1 MNTGLVVETPL
12 ETTAPLSLRVEDVDV
27 EVGSTTLLD
36 GISLAV
42 PAGALVVIAGGS
54 GAGKTTLLEVMA
66 GLRPPSRGTVAIGR
80 DQSPATAIAGSGHVG
95 VVPQDDIIHR
105 DLPLRRTLVYAARLK
120 LPKEELARAEHR
132 VDEVLD
138 GLGLTARADLRVA
151 SLSGGQRKRASIAVE
166 LLTHPDVLFL
176 DEPTSGLDPE
186 SAAEVIDT
194 LRSLASRGMSVIV
207 TTHDP
212 TEIVRGDLVVF
223 LAGGRLCFAGSPAEA
238 LAHFEVDDIA
248 SVYPLLSRNAAGW
261 ARRWSDHARYGPVD
275 SSAGSANP
283 VAGPAPS
290 GRRRPLHRR
299 TASPVRQWRVL
310 TSRSAEVMARNRL
323 TLAILLGSPA
333 LVITMMAVLFPAG
346 AFEEGG
352 RAGLGPTQTAFWM
365 AFCAFF
371 FGLTYG
377 LLQIVTE
384 RSVLQRERF
393 SGLSISAY
401 LASKVAVLLPV
412 LVAVVVALLAVLRL
426 LDRLPAANWTTYGEL
441 LVTLALTAVA
451 GLAIGLGAS
460 AAVADSTQA
469 TLALPMICFPQ
480 VLFAGAVVPVDQMAG
495 AGAGISVGMATR
507 WAFES
512 LGRTLGLAP
521 SGAPGASPYH
531 EAFTG
536 SATAGWLA
544 LAVVIGVASVAAW
557 HLLSRRTDRVGLRR

>member
-1 MNTGLVVETPL
+1 MNTASMTEARPDANASHV
-12 ETTAPLSLRVEDVDV
+12 ALRVDDVDV
-27 EVGSTTLLD
+27 RAGSTTLLS
-36 GISLAV
+36 GVSLTV

-66 GLRPPSRGTVAIGR
+66 GLRPPSRGTITIGR
-80 DQSPATAIAGSGHVG
+80 EQRMATAIAGSGHVG

-105 DLPLRRTLVYAARLK
+105 DLPLRRTLLHAARLK
-120 LPKEELARAEHR
+120 LGKKELVRAEDR

-138 GLGLTARADLRVA
+138 RLSLTARADVRVA
-151 SLSGGQRKRASIAVE
+151 ALSGGQRKRASIAVE
-166 LLTHPDVLFL
+166 LLTDPDVLFL
-176 DEPTSGLDPE
+176 DEPTSGLDPV

-194 LRSLASRGMSVIV
+194 LRALTGRGMSVVV

-212 TEIVRGDLVVF
+212 AEIDRGDLVVF
-223 LAGGRLCFAGSPAEA
+223 LAAGGRLCFAGTPDDAR
-238 LAHFEVDDIA
+238 AHFAVDDIA
-248 SVYPLLSRNAAGW
+248 AVYPLLSMDAESW
-261 ARRWSDHARYGPVD
+261 ARRWSDSAPRQVPVNR
-275 SSAGSANP
+275 SAEP
-283 VAGPAPS
+283 PIS
-290 GRRRPLHRR
+290 GRLRASGRR
-299 TASPVRQWRVL
+299 TASRARQWRVL
-310 TSRSAEVMARNRL
+310 TSRSAEVMVRNRL

-346 AFEEGG
+346 GFEEGD

-384 RSVLQRERF
+384 RAVLRRERF
-393 SGLSISAY
+393 SGLSLSAY
-401 LASKVAVLLPV
+401 LASKIAVLLPV
-412 LVAVVVALLAVLRL
+412 LMAVVGLLLAVLRL
-426 LDRLPAANWTTYGEL
+426 LDRLPAASWTTYGEL
-441 LVTLALTAVA
+441 LVTLALTAIV

-460 AAVADSTQA
+460 AAVVDSTQA

-480 VLFAGAVVPVDQMAG
+480 VLFAGAVVPVNQMAG

-507 WAFES
+507 WSFES

-521 SGAPGASPYH
+521 GHAPGASPYQ

-536 SATAGWLA
+536 SATAGWVA
-544 LAVVIGVASVAAW
+544 LTMVIAIASAAAW
-557 HLLSRRTDRVGLRR
+557 NVLRTRTARVGLAR